1 MWGLGSESQK
11 SSGAQG
17 GIWPLPKTK
26 LRTVGFVNKLREA
39 EQLDVVDPVE
49 VGNAMYEV
57 VGVFH

>member
-39 EQLDVVDPVE
+39 EQLNVVDPV
-49 VGNAMYEV
+49 
-57 VGVFH
+57 